1 MDKSKTKMFC
11 FFCSKNLTMER
22 SNLEEHGAKHA
33 HEIEE
38 PSCINTMVHN
48 LPPTVYPV
56 TQSLQTKKFWSTY
69 NPDVMV
75 TKHNQISAPASL
87 IDPTGELIF
96 LTKNIF
102 TKDEIL
108 TMTTEAGWLDTFAKP
123 TKRGV
128 HKGGSRMVTF
138 GIRYKY
144 GKLAW

>member
-1 MDKSKTKMFC
+1 MFC
-11 FFCSKNLTMER
+11 FFCSKDLTIEK

-33 HEIEE
+33 HEIQE
-38 PSCINTMVHN
+38 PSINTMAHN
-48 LPPTVYPV
+48 LPPTVYLV
-56 TQSLQTKKFWSTY
+56 TQSLQIKKFWADY

-75 TKHNQISAPASL
+75 AKHNQISALASL
-87 IDPTGELIF
+87 VDPTGELIF

-108 TMTTEAGWLDTFAKP
+108 AMTTEAEWLDAFAKP
-123 TKRGV
+123 TKCGV

-138 GIRYKY
+138 EIHYKY

>member
-1 MDKSKTKMFC
+1 MFC
-11 FFCSKNLTMER
+11 FFCSKDLTIER
-22 SNLEEHGAKHA
+22 SNLEEHRAKHA
-33 HEIEE
+33 HEIQE
-38 PSCINTMVHN
+38 PNYINTMAHN
-48 LPPTVYPV
+48 LPLTIYHV
-56 TQSLQTKKFWSTY
+56 TQSLQTKKFWTTY

-87 IDPTGELIF
+87 VNPMGELIF

-108 TMTTEAGWLDTFAKP
+108 AMTTEAEWLDAFAKP

-128 HKGGSRMVTF
+128 HKRGSIIVIF

>member
-1 MDKSKTKMFC
+1 MFY
-11 FFCSKNLTMER
+11 FFCSKDLTVER

-33 HEIEE
+33 HEIQE
-38 PSCINTMVHN
+38 PNCINTMAHN

-56 TQSLQTKKFWSTY
+56 IQSLQTKKFWAAY

-87 IDPTGELIF
+87 VDPTGELIF

-108 TMTTEAGWLDTFAKP
+108 TMTTEAEWLDAFAKP
-123 TKRGV
+123 TKRGI
-128 HKGGSRMVTF
+128 HKGGSKMVTF